1 VDCCSPGDSPFD
13 RQFDARHAARHLRAY
28 RQRGPTGLTRALIEV
43 LAAGEIAGSTVLEFG
58 GGVGAVHH
66 ELLRSGAAA
75 AVDVDASRAYISV
88 AREEAER
95 QGHADRVRYLAG
107 DFVALA
113 DEVQPAD
120 LVALDR
126 VICCYADMAALV
138 SRSASL
144 ARRRYGLVYPRDS
157 WLGRVGVA
165 VLNAQLWLSRSQ
177 FRVYAHRAAVVDAI
191 VAASGLAR
199 RLHRTTRIWQLVVYE
214 RRSALDGPAQRA
226 AAEEHPLEDEEE
238 RDRDQGRDREGREE
252 DVELRR
258 RLQRREPH

>member
-1 VDCCSPGDSPFD
+1 MDCCSPGDSSFD
-13 RQFDARHAARHLRAY
+13 RQFDARHAARRLRAY
-28 RQRGPTGLTRALIEV
+28 RQQGPVVLTRALIEG
-43 LAAGEIAGSTVLEFG
+43 LAAGGIDGYTVLDIG

-75 AVDVDASRAYISV
+75 AVAVDASRAYTTV

-95 QGHADRVRYLAG
+95 QGHADRVHYLEG

-113 DEVQPAD
+113 DEVEPAD

-138 SRSASL
+138 GRSATL

-165 VLNAQLWLSRSQ
+165 LLNAKLRLSRSS
-177 FRVYAHRAAVVDAI
+177 FRAYVHRTAEVDA
-191 VAASGLAR
+191 VLAAHGLGR
-199 RLHRTTRIWQLVVYE
+199 RLHRTTLIWQLAVYE
-214 RRSALDGPAQRA
+214 RPA
-226 AAEEHPLEDEEE
+226 
-238 RDRDQGRDREGREE
+238 G
-252 DVELRR
+252 
-258 RLQRREPH
+258 